1 QTVVVK
7 NKTVMAVEAIEGTD
21 AAIERG
27 CKLAGKG
34 AIVVKVSKPN
44 QDKRFDVPTVGI
56 DTLKKICENSGI
68 GLAVEAY
75 STFVLNIDEMVEY
88 CNKNDLL
95 LMSVDGEK
103 L

>member
-1 QTVVVK
+1 VVVK

-44 QDKRFDVPTVGI
+44 PG
-56 DTLKKICENSGI
+56 
-68 GLAVEAY
+68 
-75 STFVLNIDEMVEY
+75 
-88 CNKNDLL
+88 
-95 LMSVDGEK
+95 
-103 L
+103 